1 MWIYLNNAFL
11 SIVQPEGSNP
21 GVLFVRSR
29 VRRDIENLLP
39 DAEIMSTPTRD
50 YPYRALVPVEKV
62 KTVIA
67 NKILSI
73 DYDNFK
79 SSVQDNHRHNVYN
92 RVWSATRA
100 LSWEL

>member
-11 SIVQPEGSNP
+11 SIVQSQDSDP
-21 GVLFVRSR
+21 GVLLVRSR
-29 VRRDIENLLP
+29 VRQDIENLFP
-39 DAEIMSTPTRD
+39 DAEIVSTPTRD
-50 YPYRALVPVEKV
+50 YPYRALVPVGKV

-73 DYDNFK
+73 NYDNFK
-79 SSVQDNHRHNVYN
+79 SSVQDNHRHDVYN